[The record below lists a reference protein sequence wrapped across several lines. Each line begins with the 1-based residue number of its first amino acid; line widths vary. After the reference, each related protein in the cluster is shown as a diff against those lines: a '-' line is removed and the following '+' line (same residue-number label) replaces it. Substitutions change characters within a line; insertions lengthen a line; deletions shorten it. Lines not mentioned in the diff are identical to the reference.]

1 MHGHRTRRTLPGL
14 TALIAVLVAW
24 TAWTHI
30 VPPEKFHPIAEAHRR
45 LTFLVNLNPI
55 PWEQVRRDTDTI
67 SASLSS
73 LSHGEGLRYSKS
85 LEEAFMALDTEARIS
100 SPTPTMRKQTARR
113 VFEESTRAV
122 GWTLSWYLTD
132 ARVHLSDYDRASAS
146 FDTARQVWAA
156 FEYEIQSTDPE
167 TFRDLGR
174 RWLACGSALGSP
186 GMLGVG
192 VALPDSEIFDSES
205 ARILSYISLNFG
217 PDYMAEAS
225 GRLAPLPTRS
235 PTFDPTARVL
245 AKLPPGHNINKQLP
259 RPRQVLNMVER
270 GVDESETPL
279 IALGDMAFDS
289 PYIFR
294 GPSRELALSCN
305 TCHNKGT
312 TNPNFFIP
320 GLSTRPGTMDV
331 SNAYLAP
338 HANNG
343 VFDAL
348 DIPDLRGIRFTAPY
362 GRNGRFASL
371 RDFVRNGIMHE
382 FDGPEPDPIL
392 LDAMIAYMNE
402 FDFLPN
408 PALLPNGRLAEN
420 TSEAAK
426 RGEALFRQPFAQ
438 MDERSCAT
446 CHDPSNQFLDGR
458 QHDIGSTRRSGVY
471 ALDGALDTPTLL
483 NAKFTAPYFHDGSLD
498 TLEDVVRWF
507 DATYALDL
515 PENEIGDLTA
525 YLETVGDGID
535 SYEDTIHT
543 LEPELEEFSFFLS
556 AYEYVDRI
564 DRPEMAATIFQTI
577 ASELRA
583 HKWSVQDMR
592 LMPVL
597 DQLTNLMDE
606 AYRANQMGD
615 RAAERAHVEAYRAMY
630 AANKDVLK

>member
-1 MHGHRTRRTLPGL
+1 MYSLTTRRLLPGL
-14 TALIAVLVAW
+14 TAIAVVLLARIAW
-24 TAWTHI
+24 AHI
-30 VPPEKFHPIAEAHRR
+30 VPPESFHPVAEAYRR

-55 PWEQVRRDTDTI
+55 PWEEVRRDTDTI
-67 SASLSS
+67 SGSLTSLSP
-73 LSHGEGLRYSKS
+73 EKGLRYSES
-85 LEEAFMALDTEARIS
+85 LVEAFTALETEAQIS
-100 SPTPTMRKQTARR
+100 SPTPTMRKRTARR
-113 VFEESTRAV
+113 VFEESTQAV
-122 GWTLSWYLTD
+122 GWTLSWYLMN
-132 ARVHLSDYDRASAS
+132 ARDHLSDYDRAADS
-146 FDTARQVWAA
+146 FDTARQIWAA
-156 FEYEIQSTDPE
+156 FEYEIRATDPE
-167 TFRDLGR
+167 AFRDMGG
-174 RWLACGSALGSP
+174 RWLACASALGSP
-186 GMLGVG
+186 GVLGMGIV
-192 VALPDSEIFDSES
+192 LPDSEIFDSES
-205 ARILSYISLNFG
+205 IQISNYISTNFG
-217 PDYMAEAS
+217 PAYVTAPS

-235 PTFDPTARVL
+235 PTFDPTTRVL
-245 AKLPPGHNINKQLP
+245 AKLPPGSNINKQLP

-294 GPSRELALSCN
+294 GPSRELFLSCN

-312 TNPNFFIP
+312 NNPNFFIP
-320 GLSTRPGTMDV
+320 GLSTQPGTMDV

-371 RDFVRNGIMHE
+371 REFVRNGIMHE

-408 PALLPNGRLAEN
+408 RALLPDGRLVEDA
-420 TSEAAK
+420 SKAAK
-426 RGEALFRQPFAQ
+426 RGEVLFRRPFAQ
-438 MDERSCAT
+438 MDDRSCAT

-471 ALDGALDTPTLL
+471 TLDGALDTPTLL
-483 NAKFTAPYFHDGSLD
+483 NVKFTAPYFHDGSLD
-498 TLEDVVRWF
+498 TLERVVRWF
-507 DATYALDL
+507 DETYSLDL
-515 PENEIGDLTA
+515 SENEIADLTT
-525 YLETVGDGID
+525 YVETVGDGVD

-543 LEPELEEFSFFLS
+543 LDAELEEFSFFLS
-556 AYEYVDRI
+556 SYEYVNQI
-564 DRPEMAATIFQTI
+564 DRPEMAATIFQTV

-592 LMPVL
+592 LMPIL
-597 DQLTNLMDE
+597 DQLTRLMDQ
-606 AYRANQMGD
+606 AYQANQIED
-615 RAAERAHVEAYRAMY
+615 RAAERAYVDEYRTLY